1 MGIDERNILVC
12 VGGGIAAYKAVE
24 VVRELQRGGA
34 KLRVAMTPSAT
45 RFIGPMTFAGLT
57 GRPAVVDLWDPG
69 YAGEVHV
76 ELGGWADAILVVPAT
91 ANLMAR
97 AVAGM
102 ADDVVLATLSCAA
115 CPVFFAPAMHTRMWH
130 SPPNARNAKQLQ
142 ADGATLIGP
151 VDGPLA
157 SGEQGMGRLADPADI
172 VAAVGAGLA
181 ARDDLRGKTVLVTAG
196 PTHEDLDPVRYIS
209 NRSTGRMGFA
219 VAAAA
224 RARGADAILVSGPSA
239 LQPPAG
245 VRMLSVRSAMDMQRA
260 VAAELPGVDA
270 VVMTAAV
277 ADYRPASRADQKMK
291 KDGEELRVD
300 LVKNPDIL
308 AELGAQRTGKHP
320 VLVGFAMETRDVA
333 GYARGKLTSKKVDL
347 IVGNEAAVGF
357 GGDDNTAILVDAA
370 GDEALPS
377 MSKLELAHRIL
388 DRIVAHF

>member
-1 MGIDERNILVC
+1 MPMDDRNILVC

-24 VVRELQRGGA
+24 VVRELGRGGA
-34 KLRVAMTPSAT
+34 RVRVAMTRSAT
-45 RFIGPMTFAGLT
+45 RFVGPMTFAGIT
-57 GRPAVVDLWDPG
+57 GQPAVVDLWDPG
-69 YAGEVHV
+69 YSGEVHV
-76 ELGGWADAILVVPAT
+76 ELGTWADAIVVVPAT

-97 AVAGM
+97 AAAGM
-102 ADDVVLATLSCAA
+102 ADDVVLATLSCAD
-115 CPVFFAPAMHTRMWH
+115 CPVFFAPAMHSRMWH
-130 SPPNARNAKQLQ
+130 SPPNQRNVVQLQ
-142 ADGATLIGP
+142 ADGATLLGP
-151 VDGPLA
+151 VDGALA

-172 VAAVGAGLA
+172 VAAVGAGLV

-196 PTHEDLDPVRYIS
+196 PTHEDVDPVRYIA
-209 NRSTGRMGFA
+209 NRSTGRMGYA
-219 VAAAA
+219 VAQAACM
-224 RARGADAILVSGPSA
+224 RGAEVVLVSGPSA

-245 VRMLSVRSAMDMQRA
+245 ARVVAVRSAMDMREA
-260 VAAELPGVDA
+260 VTAELAGVDA

-277 ADYRPASRADQKMK
+277 ADYRPATRAEQKMK
-291 KDGEELRVD
+291 KDGDELRID

-308 AELGAQRTGKHP
+308 AELGAGRTGGHP

-357 GGDDNTAILVDAA
+357 GGDDNTAILVDAS

-388 DRIVAHF
+388 DRVVARL